1 MPRHATAMVSL
12 ESLES
17 AIAPR
22 LVQLIRERG
31 WRSLTRIQADAFEAV
46 RRGMNIVITAP
57 TGYGKTEAALLPV
70 FDAIIRGRV
79 EVKPITILYITPL
92 RALINDLYH
101 RISWW
106 VKRLG
111 LRVARKHG
119 DVPHIERAR
128 RLRHAPHMLITT
140 PESLEIDLDWAHK
153 FRKYYANVKWVVVD
167 EVHEL
172 VSSRRG
178 AQLAIL
184 LERLR
189 RIAGDYQLILL
200 SATTGDPE
208 LVGKVFSGSSA
219 RKLAVVQLSEKKPV
233 EVTIEYCE
241 LSGEQGWNRVAEKL
255 KQHIEPLTLIFV
267 NSKYVAERLH
277 EALRKATDYRV
288 AVHHASMSA
297 AVKEE
302 IERKAKTGGLD
313 VIICTKTLELGI
325 DIGVVKK
332 VILFRPTG
340 TVASLLQRLGRS
352 GHEIGGVT
360 RGVVVAT
367 DAADLVEAVA
377 EARLAVR
384 GVVERPQPLSC
395 PLDVMARSI
404 VGMAL
409 SGEYTVDEARD
420 ILSRVYYFSS
430 CIDDELFKTVIGK
443 LADNKLIRIDEE
455 GRVTAGPSFYRI
467 WRFESVS
474 RRWWEKSFTEFFTLI
489 GGRDTFTVRSKSGKL
504 VGELDTEYVLTSLR
518 IGAVIKLGGRT
529 WRVVGVD
536 EVTQTI
542 TVEEAP
548 NQTPTIP
555 YWRGEGPEV
564 SSLVAGECRRVLKEL
579 VADRLALPS
588 SIMLTGSAAAKLRE
602 LRERI
607 IKYRTVVPDED
618 TVIVEQLNDEVVF
631 IMPSAK
637 RLIRTLAYALLAEA
651 SKANID
657 THVRIAY
664 QGFSIKP
671 PMGYDPVADMLSLTP
686 DELVARIRAIVPR
699 TSYFLKVVKNYQLA
713 FAILRKFTHNEG
725 RLYEEAVEQTIR
737 EYFDVEGAL
746 KFIEGLR
753 GGSKRIIPNR
763 GAALFYTL
771 DLLHNAPEKLWS
783 LDVDEILAE
792 VMEGLAF
799 TVEELADATGLPE
812 KTIESKLKEMRKP
825 GHRHRVF
832 QFIDVDTGEWR
843 WALVK
848 DAERVASSE
857 EFASSFQPLRGEGLY
872 MVLVKTKDG
881 GLYHVTVTP
890 RELMDNPGILEEK
903 IPIDEVYEVKVI
915 PLTAYDDTAIK
926 YYHVPA
932 KLLGLITLNAIS
944 ILQRIENSNP
954 Y

>member
-1 MPRHATAMVSL
+1 MPRQMTAMVSL

-17 AIAPR
+17 SMSPR
-22 LVQLIRERG
+22 LIELIRERG
-31 WRSLTRIQADAFEAV
+31 WSGLTRIQAEALEAV
-46 RRGMNIVITAP
+46 RKGMNIVITAP

-70 FDAIIRGRV
+70 FDEIIRGHV

-106 VKRLG
+106 AKRLG

-128 RLRHAPHMLITT
+128 RLRHAPHILITT

-153 FRKYYANVKWVVVD
+153 FRRHYVNVKWVVVD

-172 VSSRRG
+172 VGGRRG
-178 AQLAIL
+178 AQLAVL

-189 RIAGDYQLILL
+189 RLAGDYQLILL
-200 SATTGDPE
+200 SATTGDPR
-208 LVGKVFSGSSA
+208 LVGRVFSGSSK
-219 RKLAVVQLSEKKPV
+219 RSLSVVQLAERKPI
-233 EVTIEYCE
+233 EVTIEYAE
-241 LSGEQGWNRVAEKL
+241 FTGEHSWRRIAERL

-277 EALRKATDYRV
+277 EALRKASDYRI

-297 AVKEE
+297 AVKED
-302 IERKAKTGGLD
+302 IEHKAKNGELD

-325 DIGVVKK
+325 DIGVVRK

-340 TVASLLQRLGRS
+340 TVSSLLQRLGRS

-367 DAADLVEAVA
+367 DTADLIEALA

-384 GVVERPQPLSC
+384 GVVEKPSPLNC

-409 SGEYTVDEARD
+409 SGDYTLEQIKD
-420 ILSRVYYFSS
+420 ILGNVYYFAA
-430 CIDDELFKTVIGK
+430 CLDEERFKIVVDK
-443 LADNKLIRIDEE
+443 LLENKLIKVDSK

-467 WRFESVS
+467 WRFESTS

-489 GGRDTFTVRSKSGKL
+489 SNRDTFTVKTSSGRV

-518 IGAVIKLGGRT
+518 IGSVIKLGGRT
-529 WRVVGVD
+529 WRVISID
-536 EVTQTI
+536 EVAQTI
-542 TVEEAP
+542 IVEEAP

-564 SSLVAGECRRVLKEL
+564 SSLVAEESRRVLREL
-579 VADRLALPS
+579 VADGLKLPPN
-588 SIMLTGSAAAKLRE
+588 IMLTGTAAAKLRE
-602 LRERI
+602 LRDRI
-607 IKYRTVVPDED
+607 IKYRTIVPDED
-618 TVIVEQLNDEVVF
+618 TVIVEQMNDEIAF

-637 RLIRTLAYALLAEA
+637 KMIRTLAYALLAEA
-651 SKANID
+651 SKANIE

-664 QGFSIKP
+664 QGFTIHP
-671 PMGYDPVADMLSLTP
+671 PQGYNPIEDLASLTP
-686 DELVARIRAIVPR
+686 EELRERIRAIIPR
-699 TSYFLKVVKNYQLA
+699 TSYFLKIVKNYQLA
-713 FAILRKFTHNEG
+713 FAILRKFTRSEG
-725 RLYEEAVEQTIR
+725 PLYDEAIEQTIR
-737 EYFDVEGAL
+737 EYFDVDAAAR
-746 KFIEGLR
+746 FIEQLR
-753 GGSKRIIPNR
+753 AGVKRIVPNT

-771 DLLHNAPEKLWS
+771 DLLRNAPEKLWS
-783 LDVDEILAE
+783 LEVDEILAE

-812 KTIESKLKEMRKP
+812 KVVESKLKEMRKP

-843 WALVK
+843 WALVR
-848 DAERVASSE
+848 DAVEVASSE
-857 EFASSFQPLRGEGLY
+857 EFASSFQPIRGDGLY
-872 MVLVKTKDG
+872 MVLVKTKEG

-890 RELMDNPGILEEK
+890 KELMENPSLLEEK
-903 IPIDEVYEVKVI
+903 IPIKEIYEVKVI
-915 PLTAYDDTAIK
+915 PLTAYDDISIK
-926 YYHVPA
+926 YYHVPS
-932 KLLGLITLNAIS
+932 KLLGIIVLNAIS
-944 ILQRIENSNP
+944 VLQRVEDSNP